1 MAVTSRAEVKRSD
14 RFLRTDAWFA
24 ITVAAVCF
32 VLAYDQGG
40 YSIGSRA
47 ATGIAVWW
55 AILLGVGLTQ
65 WPRARPTREAVVV
78 GGLLA
83 AFAAWTFA
91 SIWWAPSA
99 ETAFAEFDR
108 VALYVGIF
116 CIAVLAGTR
125 ANVGRWA
132 DGLALGIAAVG
143 VIALLSR
150 LFPHLFSQQGLPVFL
165 PGVKTRLS
173 FPIGYWNGLG
183 AYLGFCY
190 PLALRLALVARAWWA
205 RALALCPLP
214 AVSAA
219 LYLTSSRGG
228 FATAAIGVIVFVAA
242 TSRRWG
248 TVGAL
253 AATACGSLIAIAWL
267 VPRHELVDG
276 PLQTSVAEAQ
286 GRSAFFL
293 ILVTCFV
300 TGAAYAAGERLIGKT
315 RPAPLVGKSVV
326 VAVVAAA
333 ALGLAFS
340 DPAHR
345 FDTFKE
351 TPARTN
357 FKGGFV
363 QSHLLSGSGS
373 GRWQFWTTAVKEF
386 ESAPFT
392 GRGAGSFESWWA
404 QHAPFSYFIR
414 NAHSLYLEVL
424 GELGIVGFVLLVG
437 AFVYGGITAC
447 RRVVAGRGD
456 ERLTAAALLAVLV
469 GFYLAAGIDW
479 IWQLTAVSLVGLI
492 ALGLLVGPATL
503 TTAPIEPSRERPPRI
518 VRVRIPRYAP
528 AAVVLVVGWLVICT
542 QAIPW
547 LVAIQLG
554 SSEAAARSAN
564 TKTALKDALAAK
576 RLEPWAASPYL
587 QVALVK
593 EQANDLAGA
602 RDWIERAIHRDDLN
616 WRLWLVAARV
626 ETKAGDLES
635 AAMSLE
641 RAAALNPRSP
651 LFAGIARPPS
661 D

>member
-1 MAVTSRAEVKRSD
+1 M
-14 RFLRTDAWFA
+14 LRTDAWFA
-24 ITVAAVCF
+24 IAVAAVCF

-40 YSIGSRA
+40 YSIGSRS

-65 WPRARPTREAVVV
+65 WPRARPTREAFVV
-78 GGLLA
+78 GALLA

-99 ETAFAEFDR
+99 ENAFAEFDR

-116 CIAVLAGTR
+116 SIAVLAGTR

-132 DGLALGIAAVG
+132 DGVALGIAAVG
-143 VIALLSR
+143 VVALLSR

-165 PGVKTRLS
+165 PGIQTRLS

-183 AYLGFCY
+183 AYLGLCY

-205 RALALCPLP
+205 RALTLSPLP

-228 FATAAIGVIVFVAA
+228 FATAVIGVIVFVAA

-248 TVGAL
+248 AFAAL
-253 AATACGSLIAIAWL
+253 VASAIGSLIAIAWL
-267 VPRHELVDG
+267 LPRHELVDG
-276 PLQTSVAEAQ
+276 PLRTSAAEAQ
-286 GRSAFFL
+286 GRTAFFL
-293 ILVTCFV
+293 ILGTCLVTAVGF
-300 TGAAYAAGERLIGKT
+300 AAGERLIGSIQ
-315 RPAPLVGKSVV
+315 PAPRVGKAVI
-326 VAVVAAA
+326 VAIVAAA

-340 DPAHR
+340 DPSHR
-345 FDTFKE
+345 FTTFKQ
-351 TPARTN
+351 TPYQTN

-373 GRWQFWTTAVKEF
+373 GRWQFWTAAVKEF
-386 ESAPFT
+386 ESAPFK

-437 AFVYGGITAC
+437 AFVYGGVAAC
-447 RRVVAGRGD
+447 RRVVASGGD
-456 ERLTAAALLAVLV
+456 ERLTAAALLAVLA

-479 IWQLTAVSLVGLI
+479 IWQLTAVTLVGVV

-503 TTAPIEPSRERPPRI
+503 TAAPIEPSREGAARI
-518 VRVRIPRYAP
+518 VRVRVPRYAP
-528 AAVVLVVGWLVICT
+528 AAAVLVLGWLVICT

-547 LVAIQLG
+547 LAAIQLG

-564 TKTALKDALAAK
+564 TKAALKDALAAK

-593 EQANDLAGA
+593 EQANDLVGA
-602 RDWIERAIHRDDLN
+602 RDWIERAIHRDTLN

-626 ETKAGDLES
+626 ETKAGDVES
-635 AAMSLE
+635 AATSLE

-661 D
+661 E